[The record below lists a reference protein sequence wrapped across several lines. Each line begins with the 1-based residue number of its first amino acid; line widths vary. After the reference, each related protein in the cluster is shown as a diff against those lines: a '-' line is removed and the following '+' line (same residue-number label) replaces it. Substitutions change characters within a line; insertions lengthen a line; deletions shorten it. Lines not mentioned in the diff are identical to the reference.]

1 MNTYGL
7 DLNNLP
13 RHIAIIMDG
22 NGRWA
27 KKRGLPRSA
36 GHLKGSDNV
45 KRITHFVYD
54 IGIKTLT
61 LYAFSTENWKRP
73 KEEVDALFKLFYD
86 KLQDYRAL
94 MGNRD
99 AVVRF
104 IGDKTPFD
112 EKLLSK
118 MREIEEYSSQFKDT
132 GYTFNFAINYG
143 GREEIFS
150 AAKAMAAKCLSGE
163 LSLDNLSVEDFENN
177 LYTASL
183 PDPDMIIRPSG
194 EQRISNFLLWQ
205 SAYSEFFYSD
215 ILWPDYGPKQLAE
228 AIKDFQKRNRR
239 YGGI

>member
-1 MNTYGL
+1 MNTYGI

-13 RHIAIIMDG
+13 AHIAIIMDG

-36 GHLKGSDNV
+36 GHLKGADNV

-54 IGIKTLT
+54 IGIKVLT

-73 KEEVDALFKLFYD
+73 KEEVDALFNLFY
-86 KLQDYRAL
+86 KNLQDYRAL
-94 MGNRD
+94 MGDRD

-104 IGDKTPFD
+104 IGDRSPFD
-112 EKLLSK
+112 DKLLTK
-118 MREIEEYSSQFKDT
+118 MEEIEKYSSAFEST

-143 GREEIFS
+143 GREEITT
-150 AAKAMAAKCLSGE
+150 ATRILAEKYKNGEIE
-163 LSLDNLSVEDFENN
+163 LSEITPEAISASI
-177 LYTASL
+177 YTKGL

-215 ILWPDYGPKQLAE
+215 ILWPDYGPKNLAE
-228 AIKDFQKRNRR
+228 AILSYQKRNRR
-239 YGGI
+239 FGGI

>member
-1 MNTYGL
+1 MNTYGI

-27 KKRGLPRSA
+27 KSRGLPRSA
-36 GHLKGSDNV
+36 GHIKGADNV

-54 IGIKTLT
+54 IGIKVLT

-73 KEEVDALFKLFYD
+73 KDEVDALFKLFY
-86 KLQDYRAL
+86 KNLQDYRAL

-104 IGDKTPFD
+104 IGDRTPFD
-112 EKLLSK
+112 DKLLSK
-118 MREIEEYSSQFKDT
+118 MEEIEKYSSAFEST

-143 GREEIFS
+143 GREEITNAVKIIS
-150 AAKAMAAKCLSGE
+150 DKYKKGEIE
-163 LSLDNLSVEDFENN
+163 LSDITADLLSDNM
-177 LYTASL
+177 YTKNL

-215 ILWPDYGPKQLAE
+215 ILWPDYSPEHLAA
-228 AIKDFQKRNRR
+228 AILDYQKRNRR
-239 YGGI
+239 FGGI

>member
-1 MNTYGL
+1 MNTYGI

-36 GHLKGSDNV
+36 GHIKGADNV

-54 IGIKTLT
+54 IGIKVLT

-73 KEEVDALFKLFYD
+73 KDEVDALFKLFY
-86 KLQDYRAL
+86 KNLQDYRAL

-104 IGDKTPFD
+104 IGDRTPFND
-112 EKLLSK
+112 KLLTK
-118 MREIEEYSSQFKDT
+118 MEEIEKYSSQFENT

-143 GREEIFS
+143 GREEITN
-150 AAKAMAAKCLSGE
+150 AAKIIAEKFKTGEIE
-163 LSLDNLSVEDFENN
+163 LSDITADMISDNM
-177 LYTASL
+177 YTKNL

-215 ILWPDYGPKQLAE
+215 ILWPDYSPEHLAG
-228 AIKDFQKRNRR
+228 AILDYQKRNRR
-239 YGGI
+239 FGGV

>member
-1 MNTYGL
+1 MNTYGI

-13 RHIAIIMDG
+13 KHIAIIMDG

-27 KKRGLPRSA
+27 KSRGLPRSA
-36 GHLKGSDNV
+36 GHIKGADNV

-54 IGIKTLT
+54 IGIKVLT

-73 KEEVDALFKLFYD
+73 KEEVDALFKLFY
-86 KLQDYRAL
+86 KNLQDYRAL

-104 IGDKTPFD
+104 IGDRSPFD
-112 EKLLSK
+112 DKLLSK
-118 MREIEEYSSQFKDT
+118 MEEIEKYSSAFEDK

-143 GREEIFS
+143 GREEITNAVKIIS
-150 AAKAMAAKCLSGE
+150 DKYKNGEIE
-163 LSLDNLSVEDFENN
+163 LSDITADLLSDNM
-177 LYTASL
+177 YTKNL

-215 ILWPDYGPKQLAE
+215 ILWPDYSPEHLAA
-228 AIKDFQKRNRR
+228 AILDYQKRNRR
-239 YGGI
+239 FGGI

>member
-1 MNTYGL
+1 MNTYGI

-13 RHIAIIMDG
+13 KHIAIIMDG

-27 KKRGLPRSA
+27 KNRSLPRSA
-36 GHLKGSDNV
+36 GHIKGADNV

-54 IGIKTLT
+54 IGIKVLT

-73 KEEVDALFKLFYD
+73 KDEVDALFKLFY
-86 KLQDYRAL
+86 KNLQDYRAL

-104 IGDKTPFD
+104 IGDRTPFD
-112 EKLLSK
+112 DKLLAK
-118 MREIEEYSSQFKDT
+118 MEEIEKYSSQFEKT

-143 GREEIFS
+143 GREEITN
-150 AAKAMAAKCLSGE
+150 AAKIICEKYKKGEIE
-163 LSLDNLSVEDFENN
+163 LSDITADMISDNM
-177 LYTASL
+177 YTKNL

-215 ILWPDYGPKQLAE
+215 ILWPDYSPKNLAE
-228 AIKDFQKRNRR
+228 AILDYQKRNRR
-239 YGGI
+239 FGGV